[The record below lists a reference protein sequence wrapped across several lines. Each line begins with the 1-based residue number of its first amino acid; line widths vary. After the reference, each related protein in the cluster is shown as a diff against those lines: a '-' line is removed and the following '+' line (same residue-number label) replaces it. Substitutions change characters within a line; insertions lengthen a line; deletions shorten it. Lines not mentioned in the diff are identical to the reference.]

1 VKKISR
7 KRFLKTC
14 ACASLGICSAPRL
27 NDLYGGEESNIRLY
41 KADYWKKAGG
51 KKVRC
56 ELCPNACLVTPGEN
70 GKCRSR
76 GNREGTYYSL
86 SYGRPCV
93 IALDSIEKSPLFHYQ
108 IDGKAFSVAT
118 PGCNLSCKYC
128 HNWEYS
134 QKGPLEVK
142 KTYDLEPD
150 EIIRRAK
157 KHNAPAMNYFYTE
170 PVVYYEY
177 MKEMAKLARKEEM
190 KNICV
195 TAGYINRKPH
205 LELFPLIDAFV
216 IGLKGFTDSFYRNYI
231 GGRLKPV
238 LQTLERLAENRQRPW
253 FEIVYLIVPGL
264 NDSESDLKSM
274 SAWVAGN
281 IGKDVP
287 LHFTRFY
294 PAYKLKHLPATSPG
308 TLTRAREI
316 AMASG
321 MRYVY
326 IGNVPGSE
334 GSHTYCPGCG
344 EKVIERVGFKILRN
358 RLKKGTC
365 PCGKKIPGVWLKQG
379 TQ

>member
-1 VKKISR
+1 MKKISR
-7 KRFLKTC
+7 KSFLQTC
-14 ACASLGICSAPRL
+14 AYSSLGICSASRL
-27 NDLYGGEESNIRLY
+27 SGLYGEQKNNIRLH
-41 KADYWKKAGG
+41 KADYWREAGDG
-51 KKVRC
+51 KTRC
-56 ELCPNACLVTPGEN
+56 ELCPNGCRVKPGEN

-76 GNREGTYYSL
+76 GNRDGTYYSL

-93 IALDSIEKSPLFHYQ
+93 IALDSIEKSPLFHYR

-134 QKGPLEVK
+134 QRGPLQVE
-142 KTYDLEPD
+142 KTYHLEPD

-170 PVVYYEY
+170 PTIYYEY
-177 MKEMAKLARKEEM
+177 MRDMAKLARKEEM

-195 TAGYINRKPH
+195 TAGYINRRPH
-205 LELFPLIDAFV
+205 LELFPLMDAFV
-216 IGLKGFTDSFYRNYI
+216 VGLKGFTDSFYRNYI

-238 LQTLERLAENRQRPW
+238 LETIERMAENRAGSW
-253 FEIVYLIVPGL
+253 IEIVYLIVPGL
-264 NDSESDLKSM
+264 NDRGSELKSM
-274 SAWVAGN
+274 SKWVVRN
-281 IGKDVP
+281 IGRDVP

-308 TLTRAREI
+308 KLKRAREI
-316 AMASG
+316 ALEEG
-321 MRYVY
+321 MHYVY

-334 GSHTYCPGCG
+334 GSHTYCPKCG
-344 EKVIERVGFKILRN
+344 EKVIERVGFTILKN

-365 PCGKKIPGVWLKQG
+365 PCGYKIPGVWLK
-379 TQ
+379 